1 MAFELTGNTASE
13 TIDEADTLLFDVA
26 RILKLTLPLVQR
38 LDDQFYESPTFSL
51 GEAATLWAEFSTLA
65 ASLKAEPEAAHHAW
79 AARPNGFRLQIMS
92 HPPDVSKMLAKIEA
106 LARVCRYVV
115 INGGTLMGLSD

>member
-51 GEAATLWAEFSTLA
+51 EEAATLWAEFSTLA

-92 HPPDVSKMLAKIEA
+92 HPPDVSKMLAKIES
-106 LARVCRYVV
+106 LARVCRDVV
-115 INGGTLMGLSD
+115 INGGTLKGLSD

>member
-26 RILKLTLPLVQR
+26 RILNLTLPLVQR
-38 LDDQFYESPTFSL
+38 LDDQFYDSPTFSL
-51 GEAATLWAEFSTLA
+51 EEAATLWAEFSTLA
-65 ASLKAEPEAAHHAW
+65 ATLKAEPEAAHHAW

-92 HPPDVSKMLAKIEA
+92 HPPDVSKMLAKIES
-106 LARVCRYVV
+106 LARVCRDVV
-115 INGGTLMGLSD
+115 INGGTLKGLSD